1 MRFLRRERPPARY
14 TEERFVL
21 PFNKRQAKPT
31 GSSTNDDAESLDS
44 ERPRSV
50 PPPSR
55 VPRFPAPPESRPR
68 VFQPSLSD
76 EEMTSILPEKS
87 VSGVSKSLP
96 PPRAPVARDAPP
108 SRTVSKVKGGQKKKR
123 PVTPPRDEDDDSR
136 TMLRQELTPS
146 TLLRAHEH
154 ASRAADV
161 GHAATIPAADEVSSF
176 PGVELGRSRNG
187 HDGEEHT
194 AAMVLAPT
202 PRGGIPA
209 APRSQPV
216 TYELPSAPGVSSHGA
231 FARRAPAF
239 PEAAPFHAHAQ
250 PAHFAAPVDG
260 RRRDAG
266 PTVVTHTPEK
276 KSRSLGWV
284 IGVLSVA
291 LVVGVAVAFFAGQQT
306 GQAGTEASKPAATQ
320 TAAAQPV
327 TSAVVAVPTAA
338 ATPQLVPGVAPGVA
352 TGTAAATAPVGAP
365 GPLLNT
371 GVDSPIAAALGT
383 GAATVA
389 PPVAPPSATAAT
401 TASSG
406 VSATAPP
413 AATGTGATAS
423 TAPPNMSTAP
433 APSASHASGHKSGPK
448 SGGGRVAG
456 GGPGPRPPV
465 APPAGRTGGSKTD
478 EELKAAKAAKDL
490 ADLQLKDSL

>member
-1 MRFLRRERPPARY
+1 M
-14 TEERFVL
+14 L
-21 PFNKRQAKPT
+21 PFNKRQAKPIE
-31 GSSTNDDAESLDS
+31 SSSHDEVESSRDLDGD
-44 ERPRSV
+44 RPRSV

-87 VSGVSKSLP
+87 VSGVAKSLP

-108 SRTVSKVKGGQKKKR
+108 SRTVSKGKGGNKKKGR
-123 PVTPPRDEDDDSR
+123 PVAPPRDEDDDSR

-161 GHAATIPAADEVSSF
+161 GHAATIPAAEEVSSF

-187 HDGEEHT
+187 HDAEEHT

-202 PRGGIPA
+202 PQSGVPA

-239 PEAAPFHAHAQ
+239 PESAPFHAHAHAHAQ
-250 PAHFAAPVDG
+250 PAHFAAQG
-260 RRRDAG
+260 RRDAG
-266 PTVVTHTPEK
+266 PTVVTHTPEAK
-276 KSRSLGWV
+276 GRSLGWV

-291 LVVGVAVAFFAGQQT
+291 LVVGVGVAFFAGQQT
-306 GQAGTEASKPAATQ
+306 GQAGAEAKPSATQATPPSPAA
-320 TAAAQPV
+320 
-327 TSAVVAVPTAA
+327 SAVTAA
-338 ATPQLVPGVAPGVA
+338 ATAQALPPGVAPGAGGVPVA
-352 TGTAAATAPVGAP
+352 PGVAPGTVAVGASGTPGVPGAP

-383 GAATVA
+383 GPATVA
-389 PPVAPPSATAAT
+389 PPVAPPSSAAP
-401 TASSG
+401 SS
-406 VSATAPP
+406 VAATAPV
-413 AATGTGATAS
+413 AATGAPVS

-433 APSASHASGHKSGPK
+433 APVPVAPSASHASGHKSGPK
-448 SGGGRVAG
+448 SGGGRGAVAG
-456 GGPGPRPPV
+456 GNPRPPTP
-465 APPAGRTGGSKTD
+465 PPAAPRGGGSKTD